1 VLPASTSIG
10 RVTLQVADL
19 ERSRSFYRDLIGFR
33 EIERSTSGANTSRLG
48 VDASNNVWLELIEK
62 RGVRKVPP
70 RGLMGLYHFAVL
82 LPSRED
88 LGRFLVHALNAGGRV
103 ASADHLVSE
112 ALYLVDP
119 DGLTIEVYR
128 DRPRSEWK
136 RNGGELMLAT
146 LPLDTDGVAGAA
158 DGAWRGL
165 PAGTVIGHIHLYIGD
180 LDGAEDF
187 YHHGLGFDPVLRSF
201 PGALFVSA
209 GGYHHHVGLNTWA
222 AHTRVATDD
231 DARMLSW
238 EMVVP
243 KAAMAAVGDRL
254 RAGGYTVTDTEAGI
268 ASVDPW
274 DNRVRVI
281 AR

>member
-1 VLPASTSIG
+1 
-10 RVTLQVADL
+10 
-19 ERSRSFYRDLIGFR
+19 
-33 EIERSTSGANTSRLG
+33 
-48 VDASNNVWLELIEK
+48 
-62 RGVRKVPP
+62 
-70 RGLMGLYHFAVL
+70 
-82 LPSRED
+82 
-88 LGRFLVHALNAGGRV
+88 
-103 ASADHLVSE
+103 LVSE

-180 LDGAEDF
+180 LDRAEDF